1 MRSRIVKPLINSALS
16 LGALSGALLMNMGA
30 DAAPGAQAAPS
41 QQAPSQKAPSQ
52 KALIDH
58 EVKRLDGTPVK
69 LSDYRGKSLLIV
81 NTASFC
87 GYTQQYADLK
97 ALQTRYEAKGFTVL
111 AFPCNDFGGQEPG
124 SPEEIKSFCKARFD
138 VNFPLFE
145 KVHAKGPKK
154 SPLYK
159 TLTEESA
166 EGIKG
171 EVRWNFTKFLVNPKG
186 EVVARFES
194 SVNPNSAPVHKAIEA
209 SLEQKP

>member
-1 MRSRIVKPLINSALS
+1 MRYLK
-16 LGALSGALLMNMGA
+16 ALLTTTLALLCAGLITSNA
-30 DAAPGAQAAPS
+30 SAEAPQAQKSSPRS
-41 QQAPSQKAPSQ
+41 
-52 KALIDH
+52 ALIDH
-58 EVKRLDGTPVK
+58 EVKRLDGTPAK
-69 LSDYRGKSLLIV
+69 LSDYRGKALLIV

-97 ALQTRYEAKGFTVL
+97 RIQDKYSAQGFTVL

-124 SPEEIKSFCKARFD
+124 SPEEIKRFCNARFD

-145 KVHAKGPKK
+145 KVHAKGPNK

-159 TLTEESA
+159 TLTEQTG

-186 EVVARFES
+186 EVVARFEPGD
-194 SVNPNSAPVHKAIEA
+194 NPDSAQVRKAIEKA
-209 SLEQKP
+209 LPAR